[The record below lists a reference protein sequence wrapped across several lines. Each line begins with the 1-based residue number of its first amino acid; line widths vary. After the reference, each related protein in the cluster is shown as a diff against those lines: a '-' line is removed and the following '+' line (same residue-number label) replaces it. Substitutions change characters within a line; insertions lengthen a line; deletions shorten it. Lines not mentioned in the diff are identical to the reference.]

1 MFDLLLIAVLGFLG
15 SFGHCV
21 AMCGPL
27 AVAFSLSAKGETGWQ
42 RQLVFHSLL
51 NVGRIFSYLM
61 VGAVIGAVSS
71 VAIAGGQI
79 AGLGS
84 LLRRLMAVVTGLALV
99 WIGLR
104 QLYPQLLPTLP
115 FLHPF
120 VGGLHDRLNRVMTR
134 ASDRYRWW
142 TPALLGSIWGLIP
155 CGFLY
160 VAQIKAAETGN
171 LWLGAATMLA
181 FGLGTVPAMLAI
193 GVSASRLSSD
203 RRSQLFRLGGWLTL
217 VIGILTL
224 MRAGE
229 STGDY
234 AAYSAVVCLVLA
246 LVARPLHRIWP
257 SILSYRRA
265 IGVGA
270 FVLSAAHGL
279 HVLVHA
285 WDWNVQAVA
294 FMLPSHQFSIGL
306 GVGAIA
312 LMLPAAATSF
322 NWAQKRLGSAWRKLH
337 LLSVPALILC
347 AGHAIAI
354 GPQFLGSSQLGWGN
368 WCCTGGLI
376 VVVVAVLLA
385 RSRWCW
391 SMFALEKR
399 YVPPQNKLR
408 PIGQNGAE
416 TGDGSVNGR
425 NGARERIDR
434 R

>member
-1 MFDLLLIAVLGFLG
+1 MLDLLLIAVLGFLG

-27 AVAFSLSAKGETGWQ
+27 AVAFSLSAKGETGWR
-42 RQLVFHSLL
+42 RQLAFHGLL
-51 NVGRIFSYLM
+51 NAGRILSYLL
-61 VGAVIGAVSS
+61 VGATIGAVSS
-71 VAIAGGQI
+71 VAIAGGQV

-84 LLRRLMAVVTGLALV
+84 VLRRLMAVVTGLALV

-104 QLYPQLLPTLP
+104 QINPQLLPTI
-115 FLHPF
+115 PF
-120 VGGLHDRLNRVMTR
+120 VHPIVGGGLHDRLNRAMTQ
-134 ASDRYRWW
+134 ASERYRWW

-160 VAQIKAAETGN
+160 VAQIKAAETGE
-171 LWLGAATMLA
+171 LWLGALTMLA
-181 FGLGTVPAMLAI
+181 FGVGTVPAMLAI

-203 RRSQLFRLGGWLTL
+203 RRSQLFRLGGWLTF

-229 STGDY
+229 SSGDY
-234 AAYSAVVCLVLA
+234 AAYGAVVCLALA
-246 LVARPLHRIWP
+246 LVARPIHRIWP
-257 SILSYRRA
+257 SILTYRRA

-279 HVLVHA
+279 HVLVHG

-306 GVGAIA
+306 GAGAMA

-322 NWAQKRLGSAWRKLH
+322 NWAQKRLGAVWRKLH
-337 LLSVPALILC
+337 LLSVPALVLC
-347 AGHAIAI
+347 AGHAIVI
-354 GPQFLGSSQLGWGN
+354 GPQFLGSSQLGWRN
-368 WCCTGGLI
+368 WSCTGGLI
-376 VVVVAVLLA
+376 AVVVAVLLA

-391 SMFALEKR
+391 TIFAVEEH
-399 YVPPQNKLR
+399 YAPPLK
-408 PIGQNGAE
+408 
-416 TGDGSVNGR
+416 
-425 NGARERIDR
+425 
-434 R
+434 